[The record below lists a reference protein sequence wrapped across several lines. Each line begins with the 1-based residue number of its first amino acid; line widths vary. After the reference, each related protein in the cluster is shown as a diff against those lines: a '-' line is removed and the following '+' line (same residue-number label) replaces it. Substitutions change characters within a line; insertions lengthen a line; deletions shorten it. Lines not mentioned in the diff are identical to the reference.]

1 MMKTLNR
8 IIKMPPYIFLLS
20 IYPSLALLATNIREV
35 NATAVLRPLTLSL
48 LGAIIAYVI
57 IFHILDNELKAS
69 LITVILVVVFLNYG
83 HVIRVFAI
91 NPDLNHKTIIELL
104 LYAAAIIIVAIPSFY
119 IISTRQFSDNW
130 RTTLNTIAI
139 ILIVFPIG
147 QIFVFSHDVLTSN
160 PEAAK
165 SATNPNIALDNKL
178 DNYSNTTDQNP
189 DIYYIILDG
198 YSRADTLETL
208 GYDNSKFLA
217 QLENK
222 GFYIASCSTS
232 NYRATLLSIPAA
244 LNMDYLWDA
253 IPNTGDKDLNVAPL
267 YDSLVHNRV
276 RKELQQRGYKI
287 ISFQTG
293 YQWDEWTDADLYI
306 TPTSQLSSGEISFSS
321 ITPFEY
327 IYLKNTAL
335 YSVLEGSRFAT
346 HRYYS
351 HYNRVMYTL
360 DKLPEVA
367 LMPGPKFVYAHIMA
381 PHHPFI
387 FLSDGALNT
396 DSRYY
401 DSEKGYPSDDNLFT
415 PGYLNS
421 IQFLNSRIPSIID
434 ELIKNSDTQPIIIL
448 QGDHGF
454 VIPERRYNIFNT
466 YYLPGQDYD
475 EILYPSISPVN
486 TFRVVFNQ
494 FFNMDMELREDLMIR
509 ADIGGPYRKGRSKPF
524 PEMCP

>member
-1 MMKTLNR
+1 
-8 IIKMPPYIFLLS
+8 
-20 IYPSLALLATNIREV
+20 
-35 NATAVLRPLTLSL
+35 
-48 LGAIIAYVI
+48 
-57 IFHILDNELKAS
+57 
-69 LITVILVVVFLNYG
+69 
-83 HVIRVFAI
+83 
-91 NPDLNHKTIIELL
+91 
-104 LYAAAIIIVAIPSFY
+104 
-119 IISTRQFSDNW
+119 
-130 RTTLNTIAI
+130 
-139 ILIVFPIG
+139 
-147 QIFVFSHDVLTSN
+147 
-160 PEAAK
+160 
-165 SATNPNIALDNKL
+165 
-178 DNYSNTTDQNP
+178 
-189 DIYYIILDG
+189 
-198 YSRADTLETL
+198 
-208 GYDNSKFLA
+208 
-217 QLENK
+217 
-222 GFYIASCSTS
+222 
-232 NYRATLLSIPAA
+232 
-244 LNMDYLWDA
+244 
-253 IPNTGDKDLNVAPL
+253 LNVAPL

-335 YSVLEGSRFAT
+335 YSVLEGGRFAT